1 MCHTVSLKDVDEKH
15 PLWTTGVIFG
25 MEPEATS
32 PPITV
37 TWPMWR
43 YGPHH
48 TSRHPW
54 LLWSWLIAMPTSV
67 WMIQVL
73 WVAWVRL
80 GGWDSDVSFLNLG
93 NAYFWTFYEEGERT
107 TNIYYICIYTWIFI
121 NILVHNNPWKVDVK
135 QKKCHFST
143 KMRGWAWGLSFLR
156 QKISF
161 NFLYLLL
168 VQFLP
173 DIFVE
178 TCLWM
183 KFVKQKGEQQKME
196 RSKAT
201 SMFRWFFFG
210 GSVVLDMELYLTSN
224 HRNLWEGQNA
234 ALVF

>member
-1 MCHTVSLKDVDEKH
+1 MFL
-15 PLWTTGVIFG
+15 
-25 MEPEATS
+25 
-32 PPITV
+32 
-37 TWPMWR
+37 
-43 YGPHH
+43 
-48 TSRHPW
+48 
-54 LLWSWLIAMPTSV
+54 
-67 WMIQVL
+67 
-73 WVAWVRL
+73 
-80 GGWDSDVSFLNLG
+80 LNLG

-121 NILVHNNPWKVDVK
+121 NILMHKNPCSWCKAKEVSLFYQDEGL
-135 QKKCHFST
+135 SL
-143 KMRGWAWGLSFLR
+143 GLSFLP
-156 QKISF
+156 QKKSF

-183 KFVKQKGEQQKME
+183 KFVKQNGEQQKME

-201 SMFRWFFFG
+201 SMFRWFFFLG
-210 GSVVLDMELYLTSN
+210 PVVLDMELYLTSN